1 MTPGGDRW
9 RHLAGAPT
17 ATAYEPSETELGS
30 LCAVAA
36 AGGSLPGGHRLRW
49 FALHCVKES
58 PTWPCSN
65 AGSDPVGH
73 V

>member
-17 ATAYEPSETELGS
+17 ATAYEPSETELGN

-36 AGGSLPGGHRLRW
+36 AGGSLPGGHRLRCPHSR
-49 FALHCVKES
+49 APGGAKV
-58 PTWPCSN
+58 
-65 AGSDPVGH
+65 
-73 V
+73 